1 MGIKMITKEKVKK
14 EIDKMPDDFIQEVY
28 EVIRNIK
35 TTKIRKGKLHTYR
48 LKGKFDNLDIRE
60 SAYE

>member
-14 EIDKMPDDFIQEVY
+14 EIDKMPDDLVQEVY
-28 EVIRNIK
+28 KFISNIK
-35 TTKIRKGKLHTYR
+35 TTKIRKGKLRTYR
-48 LKGKFDNLDIRE
+48 LKGKFDNLAIRE

>member
-1 MGIKMITKEKVKK
+1 
-14 EIDKMPDDFIQEVY
+14 MPDDLVQEVY
-28 EVIRNIK
+28 KFISNIN

-48 LKGKFDNLDIRE
+48 LKGKFDNLAIRE